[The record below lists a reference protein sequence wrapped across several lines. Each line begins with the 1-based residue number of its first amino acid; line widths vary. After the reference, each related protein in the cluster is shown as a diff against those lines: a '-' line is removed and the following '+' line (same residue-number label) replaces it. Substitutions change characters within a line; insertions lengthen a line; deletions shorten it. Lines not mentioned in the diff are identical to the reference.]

1 MVILLVF
8 SKQVDCSFRALATV
22 TGNILGWAS
31 IWRPVLRQFS
41 RPGIFASNEVV
52 IKNLRKR
59 RNSSFLVSIGRYSNY
74 FFNDFVK
81 KSCEKALCNSS
92 THRYSE
98 A

>member
-52 IKNLRKR
+52 T
-59 RNSSFLVSIGRYSNY
+59 
-74 FFNDFVK
+74 K
-81 KSCEKALCNSS
+81 KSKKEEKFQLLGI
-92 THRYSE
+92 YW
-98 A
+98 